1 MTSSHPDG
9 GPPIGQEGSRDWQ
22 EELAA
27 SRREVAD
34 LHREL
39 EETNLGLIAL
49 HAELEDARQAEAR
62 LAAIVQFSGDAMF
75 SMTPDGAIQTWNPGA
90 ERLFGFSEVEIV
102 GLPADILVPDE
113 LKDEFSAAMLRLQAG
128 NRAVGFDTR
137 RLRKDGT
144 VVDVAVTLSAMRD
157 AGGTL
162 VGLSA
167 VLRDVTDR
175 LRAEA
180 ELAAARVTREVLA
193 ERDRMA
199 RDLHDRVI
207 QRIFGA
213 ALTLQGA
220 VSLAG
225 HPDVAARI
233 EAVIRELDLSI
244 DEIRAVIFTL
254 QRGPQDP
261 ASLRA
266 EILDLVSDA
275 AQGLGFTPTVSFSGP
290 VDTVVPE
297 NVATQV
303 LAVAREALSNMT
315 RHARASAG
323 EVKLSADSEL
333 VLEVTDNGQGIGATS
348 RRSGL
353 RNMRERAAALGGT
366 FGLGSAGEAG
376 TRLVWRVPLPR

>member
-102 GLPADILVPDE
+102 GLPAGILVPDE

-167 VLRDVTDR
+167 VLRDVTGR

-225 HPDVAARI
+225 HPDMAARI
-233 EAVIRELDLSI
+233 EAVIRELDMSI
-244 DEIRAVIFTL
+244 DEIRAAIFTL

-333 VLEVTDNGQGIGATS
+333 VLEVTDNGQGIGA
-348 RRSGL
+348 
-353 RNMRERAAALGGT
+353 
-366 FGLGSAGEAG
+366 
-376 TRLVWRVPLPR
+376 

>member
-1 MTSSHPDG
+1 MTGTSHAGAPEPQSVAG
-9 GPPIGQEGSRDWQ
+9 RWQ
-22 EELAA
+22 AELAA
-27 SRREVAD
+27 SRREIAD

-62 LAAIVQFSGDAMF
+62 LAAIVQSSDDAMF
-75 SMTPDGAIQTWNPGA
+75 SMTPDGVIETWNPGA
-90 ERLFGFSEVEIV
+90 ERLFGFTEAEIV
-102 GLPADILVPDE
+102 GLPVHMLVPDE
-113 LKDEFSAAMLRLQAG
+113 LQEEFGESLRRLLAG
-128 NRAVGFDTR
+128 ERAVGYDTK
-137 RLRKDGT
+137 RLHREGSL
-144 VVDVAVTLSAMRD
+144 VDVAVTLSAMRD
-157 AGGTL
+157 ADGGL

-175 LRAEA
+175 LRTEA
-180 ELAAARVTREVLA
+180 ELADAQAAREVLA
-193 ERDRMA
+193 DRDRMA

-220 VSLAG
+220 ASMAR

-233 EAVIRELDLSI
+233 EAVIHELDVSI
-244 DEIRAVIFTL
+244 GEIRAAIFTL

-266 EILDLVSDA
+266 EILDLVSNA
-275 AQGLGFTPTVSFSGP
+275 APGLGFSPTVSFSGP
-290 VDTVVPE
+290 VDTVVPGV
-297 NVATQV
+297 VATHV

-315 RHARASAG
+315 RHAHASAG
-323 EVKLSADSEL
+323 EVRLSADSEL
-333 VLEVTDNGQGIGATS
+333 VLEVTDNGQGMGTAT

-353 RNMRERAAALGGT
+353 RNLRERAAALGGT
-366 FGLGSAGEAG
+366 FDVSSGPGAG
-376 TRLVWRVPLPR
+376 TRLAWRVPLPR